1 MLDMKVGQKNQKTK
15 NKTKQN
21 LSIYSWFTTYWHL
34 SLKYGD
40 SEKTNSSKYGEK
52 KILLPTKQSPPSSSL
67 SLSLVLFAENRKLD
81 LVVPCDDAI
90 AELSCQQRWPR
101 TTAAAVS
108 SSLLLLLLLLIIII
122 IIMLL
127 LLCWGD
133 EAPTVS

>member
-1 MLDMKVGQKNQKTK
+1 V
-15 NKTKQN
+15 
-21 LSIYSWFTTYWHL
+21 
-34 SLKYGD
+34 
-40 SEKTNSSKYGEK
+40 
-52 KILLPTKQSPPSSSL
+52 
-67 SLSLVLFAENRKLD
+67 ENRKLD

-108 SSLLLLLLLLIIII
+108 SSLVVFVVVVI
-122 IIMLL
+122 IIM